1 MPAGRVVVIT
11 GGSSGVGRTAAK
23 AFAERGDRVALVA
36 RGEEALAATA
46 AELRDLP
53 GGTEPLTFS
62 ADVTDAD
69 ALDRVVDEIQRR
81 WGGVDVWVNSAAV
94 VVLGRFRDIAR
105 DDFDRVV
112 DVVLTGTVNG
122 TRAALRS
129 MLPRD
134 TGRIVQI
141 GSAVALHGVPLQS
154 PYAAAK
160 HGVHGFCDSL
170 RSELQHDG
178 SAVTLSEVNLPAVNT
193 PLYRS
198 AKNLL
203 PQRAR
208 PFPPIYQP
216 EDAANAIVRA
226 ANTGARRIDVGSATT
241 AVAIADAM
249 MAGVFERL
257 LAGLGLDLQQ
267 TGAAV
272 DQPQDDYVHKP
283 LPGDPGT
290 HGEFDDIAHQRSY
303 KELLL
308 AHLIPEQMMRVVE
321 GSRRL
326 AGNALTGLAVRSG
339 LVPRR

>member
-1 MPAGRVVVIT
+1 MPTGRVVVVT
-11 GGSSGVGRTAAK
+11 GGSSGVGRAAAK
-23 AFAERGDRVALVA
+23 AFAGRGDRVALVA

-46 AELRDLP
+46 TELRGLP
-53 GGTEPLTFS
+53 GGAEVLTFA
-62 ADVTDAD
+62 ADVTDAA
-69 ALDRVVDEIQRR
+69 ALDRVVDEVQAE
-81 WGGVDVWVNSAAV
+81 WGGVDVWVNGAAV

-105 DDFDRVV
+105 EDFDRVV
-112 DVVLTGTVNG
+112 DVVLGGTVNG

-134 TGRIVQI
+134 AGRIVQV
-141 GSAVALHGVPLQS
+141 GSAVALHGVPFQP

-170 RSELQHDG
+170 RAELQHDG
-178 SAVTLSEVNLPAVNT
+178 SAVTVSEVNLPAVNT

-208 PFPPIYQP
+208 PFPPVYQP
-216 EDAANAIVRA
+216 EDAATAILRA
-226 ANTGARRIDVGSATT
+226 ADTGARRIDVGSATT
-241 AVAIADAM
+241 AVALADAV

-267 TGAAV
+267 TGATV
-272 DQPQDDYVHKP
+272 NQPQDDYVHTP

-290 HGEFDDIAHQRSY
+290 HGEFDEIARTRSY
-303 KELLL
+303 KERLR
-308 AHLIPEQMMRVVE
+308 AHLVPERMVRVVD